1 MCLCSSLPA
10 FVIRVTSLCDGSD
23 ILAAWTYSPNL
34 LSREK
39 QDHWDFVRLS
49 AWFLLSGAPAGWA
62 PTHRFGGKLIIWH
75 MGYSFSFLTK
85 QQPQRSLSW
94 MHLTSQNSS
103 PTQQRTPQVIGVM
116 QSQNN
121 NSGNR
126 GPRPLEQVT
135 CYKVMLR
142 RERKRL
148 FHSVKR
154 FMNSELCSVDVVWCL
169 DTAVGIGLE
178 LWSRCLAS
186 PGLAGTMTNSVGL
199 CCLLINRKTLP
210 QRQQGDCQAAHF
222 KIRVNS
228 HFLSHKLICL
238 HWWVWI
244 LFSCFLEGH
253 WK

>member
-1 MCLCSSLPA
+1 MEIMSQNTPTPHRSTSYVVVQQSASFCNQSDIPPWWQWYFSSL
-10 FVIRVTSLCDGSD
+10 
-23 ILAAWTYSPNL
+23 NL
-34 LSREK
+34 LSKSAFQRK
-39 QDHWDFVRLS
+39 TGSLGFVRLS
-49 AWFLLSGAPAGWA
+49 AWFLLSGAPAGRA

-75 MGYSFSFLTK
+75 MGCSFPFLTK

-142 RERKRL
+142 RESKRL

-154 FMNSELCSVDVVWCL
+154 FMNSELCSVD
-169 DTAVGIGLE
+169 IG
-178 LWSRCLAS
+178 
-186 PGLAGTMTNSVGL
+186 
-199 CCLLINRKTLP
+199 
-210 QRQQGDCQAAHF
+210 
-222 KIRVNS
+222 
-228 HFLSHKLICL
+228 
-238 HWWVWI
+238 
-244 LFSCFLEGH
+244 
-253 WK
+253 